1 MTCKTNL
8 KSIET
13 EIIWRVLSE
22 HNGLRTE
29 TSIRLKVEK
38 APSAWK
44 LNNTILNNPVVNSVS
59 RAIRN
64 ILKWKHHILQYI
76 GHNEGGDE
84 R

>member
-38 APSAWK
+38 APSA
-44 LNNTILNNPVVNSVS
+44 
-59 RAIRN
+59 
-64 ILKWKHHILQYI
+64 
-76 GHNEGGDE
+76 
-84 R
+84 